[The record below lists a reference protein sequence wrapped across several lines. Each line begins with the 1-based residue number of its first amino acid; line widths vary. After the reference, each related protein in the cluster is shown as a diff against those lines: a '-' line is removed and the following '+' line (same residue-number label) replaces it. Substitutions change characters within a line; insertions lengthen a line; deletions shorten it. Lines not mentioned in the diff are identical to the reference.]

1 VIGLVNV
8 RHKSDPNVNSHVG
21 ESQKFSTSPSSLFS
35 CMRCLILPINTMSL
49 VDFATGMSWFLI
61 SIEGICVMI
70 GNIMVVTTSR
80 QC

>member
-1 VIGLVNV
+1 MKKAAWSVL
-8 RHKSDPNVNSHVG
+8 SQQASSHVR
-21 ESQKFSTSPSSLFS
+21 SHIHS
-35 CMRCLILPINTMSL
+35 RCLILPINTMSL

-70 GNIMVVTTSR
+70 GNIMVVTASR